1 MKFRALIIILSLSVC
16 VCFAETT
23 QQLSYPSVQS
33 VTASQPQ
40 QIPITQP
47 QNVGFENCAK
57 MFGVNKEKLFY
68 LTLAAVTANRFA
80 VDEIQTS
87 NGYIIF
93 TAANNK
99 YLATIAGIDANNSI
113 LKITPCN
120 DIYFFPPGVILGIFK
135 YVGMNIN
142 TEIK

>member
-1 MKFRALIIILSLSVC
+1 MKVGYLLLFLLFSINFCWAD
-16 VCFAETT
+16 
-23 QQLSYPSVQS
+23 SVQQ
-33 VTASQPQ
+33 TPQ
-40 QIPITQP
+40 TTTSIPITQP
-47 QNVGFENCAK
+47 QNISFENCTK
-57 MFGVNKEKLFY
+57 MFTVNKENLFY
-68 LTLAAVTANRFA
+68 LTLGAVTANRFA
-80 VDEIQTS
+80 IEEIQTS

-99 YLATIAGIDANNSI
+99 YLATIAGIDTNNSI

-120 DIYFFPPGVILGIFK
+120 DIYYFPPGVILGMFK

>member
-1 MKFRALIIILSLSVC
+1 MKLRVLVLFFILSIC
-16 VCFAETT
+16 ACCAE
-23 QQLSYPSVQS
+23 PVQ
-33 VTASQPQ
+33 VGAQPQ
-40 QIPITQP
+40 AAPPITQP
-47 QNVGFENCAK
+47 QNIAFEYCTK
-57 MFGVNKEKLFY
+57 MFEVNKEKLFY
-68 LTLAAVTANRFA
+68 LTLAAVNANRFA
-80 VDEIQTS
+80 IEEIQTS

-120 DIYFFPPGVILGIFK
+120 DIYFFQPGVILGIFK

>member
-1 MKFRALIIILSLSVC
+1 MRVRVLFLALMMSFLPSL
-16 VCFAETT
+16 ADTT
-23 QQLSYPSVQS
+23 QLSYPTVNTI
-33 VTASQPQ
+33 TAQNS

-47 QNVGFENCAK
+47 QNICFEDCTK
-57 MFGVNKEKLFY
+57 MFEINKEKLFY
-68 LTLAAVTANRFA
+68 LTLAAVNANRF
-80 VDEIQTS
+80 VIEEIQTS

-99 YLATIAGIDANNSI
+99 YLATVAGIDGNNSI

-120 DIYFFPPGVILGIFK
+120 DIYFFPPGIILGMFK

-142 TEIK
+142 TEIN

>member
-1 MKFRALIIILSLSVC
+1 M
-16 VCFAETT
+16 
-23 QQLSYPSVQS
+23 
-33 VTASQPQ
+33 
-40 QIPITQP
+40 
-47 QNVGFENCAK
+47 FE
-57 MFGVNKEKLFY
+57 VNKEKLFY
-68 LTLAAVTANRFA
+68 LTLAAVNANRFA
-80 VDEIQTS
+80 IEEIQTS